1 MKKVFFNDQIIYILI
16 LINVF
21 VIYLHSFEAFT
32 PYFFTLDLIDS
43 LFTIFFT
50 LEIIVKIST
59 YKSQKIQHYF
69 KDHWNKID
77 FFSILLSLPSLGA
90 LFVHDLEM
98 FAGFTVLRS
107 LRIFKLLRIIEYIP
121 NGKRISEQMFKA
133 FKGVGFIMFSFF
145 VYTTII
151 SLVSLSLFKRY
162 APDYFA
168 NAFESFYTI
177 FKIFSGDGFSDVV
190 NAIKENAS
198 PLFTSFAKFYFVFI
212 VFTGSILGLSL
223 INSVFIDQMN
233 SLAKEEKD
241 SQEIK
246 LLKELK
252 KEIETLKKNQKEEK

>member
-1 MKKVFFNDQIIYILI
+1 MKKIVFNDRIIYILI
-16 LINVF
+16 LLNVL
-21 VIYLHSFEAFT
+21 VIYLHSFETFG
-32 PYFFTLDLIDS
+32 PYYFALDIIDS
-43 LFTIFFT
+43 LFTLFFCM
-50 LEIIVKIST
+50 EIIIKINNF
-59 YKSQKIQHYF
+59 KSKKLHHYF

-90 LFVHDLEM
+90 LFVHNLEM

-162 APDYFA
+162 APEYFA

-190 NAIKENAS
+190 NAVKENVS

-241 SQEIK
+241 SEEIK

-252 KEIETLKKNQKEEK
+252 NDIEMLKKNQNDKK